1 MSEIK
6 ALPSALEVEQ
16 ELLSTLFV
24 NNKSITDVVD
34 MIEPEDFYTSANQ
47 VIYKAIVE
55 LYMKDIKPDA
65 VTIANVIGTEKLQQI
80 GGITYLTQIM
90 GSGVKNYNAK
100 KYAEIIK
107 EKSNRRKLI
116 KAGQELIK
124 GGYEEAIEISD
135 IINDTQDKL
144 LETTNVDDDFIFT
157 DEELMMKTLEVVEE
171 RYASGGEIPGMRT
184 GLKILDNAT
193 NGIKKGELNVIA
205 ARPSM
210 GKTVF
215 ALNLA
220 DGLAAEGHKV
230 VVFEMEMTPEALGMR
245 RLAAKSLID
254 SVKLNRGQLNDKEW
268 ELIANRSSKLASINN
283 MFTDCSVNLSI
294 QDIKAR
300 SKRIKQKY
308 GLDVIVIDHL
318 TLMKMSK
325 RERRDLEVAD
335 VTMNL
340 KALAKELDIS
350 VILLS
355 QLNRGVEQRTDK
367 RPMLSDLR
375 ESGAIEQDAD
385 LIMFLYRDEY
395 YNPESEDKRIMEVNI
410 AKQRNGKTG
419 ILKFAYLEQY
429 QLVTE
434 LDLVTI

>member
-220 DGLAAEGHKV
+220 DGLAAQGYKV
-230 VVFEMEMTPEALGMR
+230 ALYEMEMTPEALGMR

-268 ELIANRSSKLASINN
+268 ELIAHRSSKLASINN